1 MLVEFSRNLRRG
13 HTPSLSLFRAILSNR
28 SVDVTPPSEGNGG
41 WCLLQLQPER
51 RMMEDMNPA
60 QAGSEEYPAG
70 KSPPLRR
77 STRQPSPRVAEW
89 QGKRERCERER
100 MRFRSER
107 ERASEPSNRGQ
118 REVVHDF
125 ERGQNYEPAPLFSL
139 PGPPPVP
146 LGSRWPTQTVS
157 FSSRRRANRG
167 RKSTFQPQNA
177 SPDWVEYGH
186 RSTCVTSGLRNGLRF
201 PSWPLW
207 QGIFAG

>member
-1 MLVEFSRNLRRG
+1 MG
-13 HTPSLSLFRAILSNR
+13 
-28 SVDVTPPSEGNGG
+28 
-41 WCLLQLQPER
+41 
-51 RMMEDMNPA
+51 DMNAA

-89 QGKRERCERER
+89 QGKREPCERER

-125 ERGQNYEPAPLFSL
+125 ERGQDYEPAPLFSL

-146 LGSRWPTQTVS
+146 PGEPLADPNCFILVSPASQPGEEIDFPATGRIARLGGIRSSVHLRYIGNSKRPPISIMALVAGYLRWLG
-157 FSSRRRANRG
+157 FNRR
-167 RKSTFQPQNA
+167 
-177 SPDWVEYGH
+177 W
-186 RSTCVTSGLRNGLRF
+186 C
-201 PSWPLW
+201 
-207 QGIFAG
+207 